1 MSRRTAV
8 DFTLRANITDLKSEL
23 GKVPGITEKEARKMA
38 SAMEKSLLRAEK
50 AAKKAA
56 MTTRGDLAQ
65 AIGKA
70 VQMTEKLATAAGV
83 TEEQFEG
90 LKNQAMQLGGR
101 VDDFADQLGRADSS
115 LSAVAGAV
123 QHLNPEMAEAA
134 RMMGDAMGAAE
145 GLILAAAQ
153 APAAFTVS
161 ALAAGALSLALA
173 EVNEEMERNQREA
186 ERQEKIFNKLEKLTK
201 NRTSIEHKLADAYGA
216 QTDAL
221 FVSTRAHEENEKAI
235 AAEVARADQ
244 LARANKGIRY
254 QRIAEETRAWAQ
266 NQRRLNN
273 ELLQFQQQAKRNQV
287 ALQIEETQYKILQ
300 MATANRIT
308 DLNRL
313 ADASRAAGNAEHAA
327 ALTGAIDSAMTQQAV
342 DKLANAYNKQQ
353 KETFDAARAQAEY
366 AEKHKVGQSAAIANM
381 QAVELTNAEYQ
392 VNVDTA
398 EALEKQLEKLTG
410 QQFALFDA
418 QGQLIVS
425 AKEYQKSKAKDR
437 KDYQSAVF
445 LANLE
450 THAAYELNDATILKM
465 KLQGDAAD
473 ARKKQ
478 AKEEQQRL
486 ADEAQARVEALEK
499 EVAAFTDASNK
510 KIQAAKLQGM
520 SESELL
526 VQQFQNENARLD
538 QITQSLEAE
547 GKLTEDNEILIAEA
561 RLAALDSYLSGKQAL
576 EERTR
581 SDESATAQAR
591 LEAIQAA
598 ATAEQAKMEES
609 KLSTVEL
616 IDLDRQR
623 QLAELAHI
631 EATMEANKTLTL
643 AMEQEI
649 ADARI
654 EVNRAA
660 DAQIDDARAKRH
672 AISMAALKNMT
683 IDTVMQFEDLISGQL
698 DQIAEKDRDRALR
711 LFRVAKGIRASEAI
725 VNGLTAVT
733 TIIKDEGITP
743 QSLAKAAMAV
753 AIAGVQVAKIRG
765 EEPSFH
771 LGGVR
776 PMTDPSETIARVLPG
791 EAVLNRSATEMLG
804 DSGVEQLNTGA
815 GASIQVIPVPVYKH
829 FDRFIRDENKRGGR
843 FTTIVEAQNDRPL
856 GQRGY

>member
-38 SAMEKSLLRAEK
+38 GAMEKNLLRAEK

-186 ERQEKIFNKLEKLTK
+186 ERQEKIYKKLEKLTK
-201 NRTSIEHKLADAYGA
+201 NRTSIEHKLADAHSA

-235 AAEVARADQ
+235 AAEVARANQ
-244 LARANKGIRY
+244 LARANEGIRY

-266 NQRRLNN
+266 RQRQLND
-273 ELLQFQQQAKRNQV
+273 ELLEFEQQAKRNQFQ
-287 ALQIEETQYKILQ
+287 LQQQETQYRIIEL
-300 MATANRIT
+300 ATADRIT
-308 DLNRL
+308 DINRI
-313 ADASRAAGNAEHAA
+313 ADAHAQAGNKIHAA
-327 ALTGAIDSAMTQQAV
+327 ELAASASTMQTHAAVMKIVEAREKEERTLYKNAEAQKKVVQA
-342 DKLANAYNKQQ
+342 DHTAQEAAANA
-353 KETFDAARAQAEY
+353 FGALRMGRDAYLDRI
-366 AEKHKVGQSAAIANM
+366 K
-381 QAVELTNAEYQ
+381 
-392 VNVDTA
+392 TA

-410 QQFALFDA
+410 QEFQLFDA
-418 QGQLIVS
+418 TGALITS
-425 AKEYQKSKAKDR
+425 SKEYGATVNSNR
-437 KDYQSAVF
+437 KPYQRSVI
-445 LANLE
+445 LANLDTE
-450 THAAYELNDATILKM
+450 AALELNDATILKI
-465 KLQGDAAD
+465 KLQKEAAKN
-473 ARKKQ
+473 RKKQ

-486 ADEAQARVEALEK
+486 ADEAKARVEALEK

-520 SESELL
+520 TEEELL
-526 VQQFQNENARLD
+526 DKQYRDELDRLAVIEATLNKEEELTKERSQKIRDARVAAL
-538 QITQSLEAE
+538 QATQAE
-547 GKLTEDNEILIAEA
+547 RARIQKESQAEETAIAE
-561 RLAALDSYLSGKQAL
+561 S
-576 EERTR
+576 
-581 SDESATAQAR
+581 R

-598 ATAEQAKMEES
+598 ATAEQAKMAEA

-698 DQIAEKDRDRALR
+698 DQIAEEDRDRALR

-815 GASIQVIPVPVYKH
+815 GASIQVIPIPVYKH

-843 FTTIVEAQNDRPL
+843 FTNIVQAQNDRPL